1 MCGLCLYRHLTVLI
15 KKCSLEFIHNLI
27 VKICVFLH
35 IFLTAQNFGCFY
47 KQSCG
52 ICKISRTGQIIRC
65 CTEIAAFLSIQSYPV
80 TELQLVVPDII
91 YRIFSHK
98 VDPVLH
104 AVVLDLQNLFVTK
117 RQIHG
122 PWIDHSHICP
132 GCCRMTSLLKEP
144 VVPFISGNNI
154 RNNMGN
160 TALLCLICLHIA
172 EPFPIEG
179 IGIFKEACSTAENLR
194 VSGPAKSL
202 ISLRAV
208 CRNIHKVTLQSPE
221 DIVGQ
226 LVQIRIGCL
235 KKSGTFHVGMNGM
248 CDKVSRFRCS
258 REENDLCVTE
268 SHKGKGRTV
277 SNGSIFSECILK
289 RFFCPS

>member
-1 MCGLCLYRHLTVLI
+1 
-15 KKCSLEFIHNLI
+15 
-27 VKICVFLH
+27 
-35 IFLTAQNFGCFY
+35 
-47 KQSCG
+47 
-52 ICKISRTGQIIRC
+52 
-65 CTEIAAFLSIQSYPV
+65 
-80 TELQLVVPDII
+80 
-91 YRIFSHK
+91 
-98 VDPVLH
+98 
-104 AVVLDLQNLFVTK
+104 
-117 RQIHG
+117 
-122 PWIDHSHICP
+122 
-132 GCCRMTSLLKEP
+132 
-144 VVPFISGNNI
+144 
-154 RNNMGN
+154 MGN
-160 TALLCLICLHIA
+160 TALLCLIRLHIA
-172 EPFPIEG
+172 EPFPVERIC
-179 IGIFKEACSTAENLR
+179 IFKEACCTAENLR
-194 VSGPAKSL
+194 VTGPSKSL

-258 REENDLCVTE
+258 REGNDLCVTE